1 MAARYVAA
9 RQLRSVTICTLRRG
23 IDKPDVRFVG
33 HYDSP
38 KCLEEF
44 AWVSGACQRSRLVE
58 QVPCNKCN
66 RNRLFSGRQG
76 ISDCIENVMTA
87 FSCPKQVAHRMQGSG
102 RGRRDGHKCVSIIFS
117 DQEHLA
123 WLQKVETHPRGTR
136 HHSTSD
142 QSPTLQCML
151 LIMQAGQV

>member
-1 MAARYVAA
+1 M
-9 RQLRSVTICTLRRG
+9 
-23 IDKPDVRFVG
+23 VG
-33 HYDSP
+33 GSTGY
-38 KCLEEF
+38 F
-44 AWVSGACQRSRLVE
+44 RLHRE
-58 QVPCNKCN
+58 CH
-66 RNRLFSGRQG
+66 
-76 ISDCIENVMTA
+76 DCIFM
-87 FSCPKQVAHRMQGSG
+87 PKQVAHRMQGSG
-102 RGRRDGHKCVSIIFS
+102 RGGRDGHKCVSIMFS